1 MKKFKHLN
9 KFFIVLFVFVSVFAC
24 SLSVFAFSGYYNE
37 QNPVDTT
44 NYFTSGDNVSLIS
57 FNYNNNVY
65 YTDSVVRFPKVQ
77 DLTELDTQYSI
88 QIIDANGNQ
97 DLNYNIGLYTNKSM
111 IIADYPDI
119 EVWYPFVDTY
129 VYNDSRDYGANFTE
143 FRCDYSGQILP
154 ISKDY
159 YTFFYFNYIPHGDEI
174 EVEYTINIKGLYPIN
189 TGDDFI
195 LTPFSIENLV
205 IYKYYDSN
213 AFGGDGFDIS
223 LYYVID
229 YLYNNSNY
237 VNYFHNGFLYITS
250 ASFTCSAVNMSTP
263 NVSLIPSSFSIFYK
277 RIVNTN
283 RLSYNDYN
291 LTSPFDISP
300 FGVSLFNAVTNFFS
314 FELVPGFSLLDLLLL
329 LVGIPLLLS
338 ILKLF
343 LGG

>member
-1 MKKFKHLN
+1 MKKFKYLN
-9 KFFIVLFVFVSVFAC
+9 KFLIVLFVFVSVFAC
-24 SLSVFAFSGYYNE
+24 SLSVFAFSGYYDE
-37 QNPVDTT
+37 HNPVDTT
-44 NYFTSGDNVSLIS
+44 NYYTSGDNVSLIS

-77 DLTELDTQYSI
+77 DLSELDTQYSI

-97 DLNYNIGLYTNKSM
+97 DLNYNIGLYTNKGM
-111 IIADYPDI
+111 IIADYPNI

-129 VYNDSRDYGANFTE
+129 VYNNSQDYGADFSS

-159 YTFFYFNYIPHGDEI
+159 YSFFYFNYIPHGDEI

-205 IYKYYDSN
+205 IKKYYDSD
-213 AFGGDGFDIS
+213 AFDGDGFDIS
-223 LYYVID
+223 LYYIIEFLHND
-229 YLYNNSNY
+229 PNF

-250 ASFTCSAVNMSTP
+250 ASFTCSATNMSTP
-263 NVSLIPSSFSIFYK
+263 NVSFIPSSFSIFYK
-277 RIVNTN
+277 RIQNIK

-300 FGVSLFNAVTNFFS
+300 FGVALFDAVTNFFS